1 MISRFLTV
9 FALIAFTSASAIAAD
24 VPASTK
30 GPLSQGQTNRKLS
43 IPTCTQDAVASELC
57 RCFSNGG
64 AFTVCK
70 AGQYCYRGGC
80 SG

>member
-1 MISRFLTV
+1 MTSRFLTV
-9 FALIAFTSASAIAAD
+9 FILLIFASASSFAAD
-24 VPASTK
+24 IPASPK
-30 GPLSQGQTNRKLS
+30 GPMSKGQFNRKLS
-43 IPTCTQDAVASELC
+43 IPMCVQDAVATELC